1 MVSRRPVRPD
11 ATGAGVRSLAA
22 LLEFEEPDV
31 THKLQ
36 EANIPE
42 VEPVLLDIF
51 DRALPSAAPH
61 RATWAVST
69 ARKGYSGTCAI
80 YSPSAGGGVE
90 RTAVG
95 EVDTVDREEGRTVR
109 LDLLCGLSVIGAYVP
124 NSGASLQRL
133 TYRVDGW
140 DESLRRH
147 LEKLDGQNAVL
158 LCGDLNAAH
167 EDSDIWNPED
177 SRMPRQAGTTPEERA
192 SFAKT
197 LHELGFVD
205 AWRWQ
210 HPNAKGVY
218 SASLVLNIKVLDH
231 VLGPC
236 HGQRSLPDLVS
247 PAFALSGRCRCH

>member
-1 MVSRRPVRPD
+1 
-11 ATGAGVRSLAA
+11 
-22 LLEFEEPDV
+22 
-31 THKLQ
+31 
-36 EANIPE
+36 
-42 VEPVLLDIF
+42 
-51 DRALPSAAPH
+51 
-61 RATWAVST
+61 
-69 ARKGYSGTCAI
+69 
-80 YSPSAGGGVE
+80 
-90 RTAVG
+90 
-95 EVDTVDREEGRTVR
+95 VR

-158 LCGDLNAAH
+158 LCGDLNTAH

-218 SASLVLNIKVLDH
+218 SYWSQRNRSRLPNCGLRLDYF
-231 VLGPC
+231 LGSRRLFPEAGRSDISQMWVHDC
-236 HGQRSLPDLVS
+236 CVHWLFLGLLLYCVSCYGQ
-247 PAFALSGRCRCH
+247 FQ